1 MTLKS
6 DQQMQE
12 KIARKGQNKKQSVS
26 IYYSKKIRTVW

>member
-6 DQQMQE
+6 EQQMQE
-12 KIARKGQNKKQSVS
+12 KLPEKAQNKKQWVS